1 MEQGGDQN
9 HVLPGVG
16 GVQLKESVG
25 GEALLSAALFSA
37 IIFVTIRS
45 SMPREDILI
54 SRKLIPATE
63 KHAKRIIPLSMSVPC
78 Q

>member
-1 MEQGGDQN
+1 MEQGGDQH

-16 GVQLKESVG
+16 GVQLKEHVG

-37 IIFVTIRS
+37 VIFVSIRI

-63 KHAKRIIPLSMSVPC
+63 RHARELFSFP
-78 Q
+78 